1 LTGGEIYSEEEK
13 MSKQLMLKPE
23 KCTGCRCCELICSYN
38 RDKSFNPRN
47 SSVSVMIYDE
57 AAISVPVM
65 CLQCEEACCV
75 TVCPVNAMYRDEDGT
90 IKCDQQ
96 KCIVCKMCV
105 NACPLGNI
113 SFSPALR
120 KVVKCD
126 LCAGAAGS
134 KGDADP
140 GCAKFCPSGCLVY
153 SDEGDA
159 LGRKKA
165 MALALKEVF
174 GEEAPK

>member
-1 LTGGEIYSEEEK
+1 

-23 KCTGCRCCELICSYN
+23 KCTGCRTCELICSFN
-38 RDKSFNPRN
+38 RAKSFNPRN

-65 CLQCEEACCV
+65 CMQCEQACCV
-75 TVCPVNAMYRDEDGT
+75 DVCPVQAMYREEDGT
-90 IKCDQQ
+90 IKCDTE

-105 NACPLGNI
+105 NACPLGNVT
-113 SFSPALR
+113 FSPSTR
-120 KVVKCD
+120 KIVKCD
-126 LCAGAAGS
+126 LCGG
-134 KGDADP
+134 DP
-140 GCAKFCPSGCLVY
+140 GCAKYCPSGCLVY
-153 SDEGDA
+153 SDEVDA

-174 GEEAPK
+174 GEEASI